1 MKIEVSIKS
10 KQALYELWTNKE
22 NFPFSDSTY
31 PSRNWIIWFQHPDNL
46 THLRP
51 LLWIWIHTP
60 QSGQQCTFESSRRR
74 PCLYGGINY
83 LLWPPA
89 SNHHFQ
95 PVNQIH
101 LQMAKV
107 SSSVRK
113 ITDTIS
119 CFHETNWTME
129 GNMAFVHY
137 LIVSFYWCYEE
148 HFSLDVVFNLW
159 PLNIKVKSS
168 LRMVTGTS
176 IWKHTHLSCFY
187 QENSWY

>member
-1 MKIEVSIKS
+1 MQACSFWRWCSALAWFGIWITLLRVGVVVPLRIHFCAPSTVVLRSSVLLARIYIFSMIRIKGQLILYMKIEVSIKS

-89 SNHHFQ
+89 SNHHF
-95 PVNQIH
+95 
-101 LQMAKV
+101 
-107 SSSVRK
+107 
-113 ITDTIS
+113 
-119 CFHETNWTME
+119 
-129 GNMAFVHY
+129 
-137 LIVSFYWCYEE
+137 
-148 HFSLDVVFNLW
+148 
-159 PLNIKVKSS
+159 
-168 LRMVTGTS
+168 
-176 IWKHTHLSCFY
+176 
-187 QENSWY
+187 